1 MWSISSIVSNED
13 EGNIPATAAAAAALG
28 GDLGGVAVFKED
40 RISGTFSD

>member
-13 EGNIPATAAAAAALG
+13 EGNIPATAAAAALG